1 MRNYNFFMSQNFRL
15 DKGGY
20 INRNK
25 KISFKFNGKKY
36 FGYEGDTL
44 ASALLANGIHLV
56 GRSFKY
62 HRPRGFV
69 GAGVDEPN
77 AHVQLY
83 NGAKTEPN
91 AIATSVEL
99 VEGLVATSQNCWPSV
114 SFDFGAINN
123 LLNKFFPAGFYYK
136 TFMWPKNFWYK
147 IYEPIIRKA
156 AGLGIAPLKPDP
168 DRYEHKFEHC
178 DVLVAGSGPSG
189 LASALAAAKNGAS
202 VILAEDKPRFGG
214 SLLTDE
220 VTIGNKKGKDWAEET
235 ISKLKTMPN
244 VIVKNRSQVFG
255 YYDHNMMVMIE
266 RTKDHIENPTEFTPR
281 QRLWYIRAKE
291 VIVSTGSIERPIVF
305 GNNDRPGIMLAS
317 AAKEYMKVYG
327 VLVGKK
333 PIIFTNNDSAYETA
347 IEFKKNK
354 IDPLIVDVRTNSESS
369 VIKEAKDLNIN
380 IKFSHG
386 IINSKGY
393 LRVNSATIG
402 KLSSD
407 KSGYENLENVPC
419 DCICVSGNWT
429 PTVHLSSQSG
439 NKLKFDNKI
448 DAFVP
453 DKSHQKESTV
463 GSASGTFTLKKSLED
478 GFNKGYE
485 LSNKITGRNAKSTT
499 PTSNERNY
507 NQHDKFWCM
516 PLPKNKN
523 YKRCVDF
530 QNDVYVSDIELALRE
545 GFRSIEHVKRY
556 TTLGMATDQGR
567 TSNLNGLQLVSN
579 IEKKIVPEVGHT
591 TFRPPYTPVTIG
603 AIVGREV
610 GKHYRPTRKSPM
622 HEWHEKNNAVFVD
635 AGLWVRP
642 RYYKQDNETLI
653 EAAKREAIN
662 VRKNVGICDVT
673 SLGKIDIKG
682 PDCAEFLN
690 RVYTNAWMKL
700 PVGKARYGVMLREDG
715 IVFDDGTTTRISE
728 NHFHMTTTTAQ
739 AVNVLAHLEYYLQV
753 VWPELSVNVLSTT
766 EQWAG
771 AALAGPNSR
780 NLLSKLFPEIDV
792 SDTAIPFMGYKEAD
806 LFGVPARIFRI
817 SFSGELAYE
826 INVESGYGI
835 FMWEKIMELGK
846 EMNIEPYGTEALS
859 TLRIEMGHVAGS
871 EIDGRVIPSDLSL
884 EGMLSK
890 KKDFIGKRSL
900 QREAFLNP
908 NREKIV
914 GVVPL
919 DKKSMIPEGSHLVSN
934 SNASLPNPKL
944 GHISASCW
952 SVEYNNPFS
961 LAILKDGKKKIGEKL
976 YAVSP
981 LKNKNIEVEIVSSH
995 YVDPKGER
1003 VRS

>member
-1 MRNYNFFMSQNFRL
+1 MSQKYRL
-15 DKGGY
+15 DNIGY
-20 INRNK
+20 INRDK
-25 KISFKFNGKKY
+25 KISFTFNGKKY

-62 HRPRGFV
+62 HRPRGFF

-77 AHVQLY
+77 AKVQLY
-83 NGAKTEPN
+83 KGAKTEPN
-91 AIATSVEL
+91 ANATEVEL
-99 VEGLVATSQNCWPSV
+99 VEGLIVKSQNCWPSV

-123 LLNKFFPAGFYYK
+123 LFQKFFPAGFYYK
-136 TFMWPKNFWYK
+136 TFMWPKSFWYK
-147 IYEPIIRKA
+147 VYEPIIRKA
-156 AGLGIAPLKPDP
+156 AGLGVAPLKPDP
-168 DRYEHKFEHC
+168 DRYEHKYEYC
-178 DVLVAGSGPSG
+178 DVLIAGSGPSG
-189 LASALAAAKNGAS
+189 LACALAAAKNGAR
-202 VILAEDKPRFGG
+202 VILAEDKSRFGG
-214 SLLTDE
+214 SLLVDE
-220 VTIGNKKGKDWAEET
+220 VTIGNKKGKEWADEA
-235 ISKLKTMPN
+235 ISQLKSMPN

-255 YYDHNMMVMIE
+255 YYDHNMMVMFE
-266 RTKDHIENPTEFTPR
+266 RTRDHIENPNKFTPR
-281 QRLWYIRAKE
+281 QKLWYIRAKE
-291 VIVSTGSIERPIVF
+291 IVISTGSLERPLIF
-305 GNNDRPGIMLAS
+305 GNNDRPGILLSS
-317 AAKEYMKVYG
+317 AAKEYLKVYG
-327 VLVGKK
+327 VLVGRK
-333 PIIFTNNDSAYETA
+333 PIIFTNNDSAYDTA
-347 IEFKKNK
+347 IEFKKNG
-354 IDPLIVDVRTNSESS
+354 INPLVVDTRTNSDSS
-369 VIKEAKDLNIN
+369 VISEAKNLNID

-386 IINSKGY
+386 IANTKGH
-393 LRVNSATIG
+393 LKVNSATIG
-402 KLSSD
+402 KFNSD
-407 KSGYENLENVPC
+407 KSSYENLEEVSC

-439 NKLKFDNKI
+439 NKLKFNETI
-448 DAFVP
+448 DAFIP
-453 DKSHQKESTV
+453 SQSRQKESTI
-463 GSASGTFTLKKSLED
+463 GSANGSFTLKQALED
-478 GFNKGYE
+478 GFNKGFE
-485 LSNKITGRNAKSTT
+485 LSNKITNKNSKSTA
-499 PTSNERNY
+499 PTSNERSY
-507 NQHDKFWCM
+507 GEHDKFWCM
-516 PLPKNKN
+516 PLPKNKH
-523 YKRCVDF
+523 YKRFVDF
-530 QNDVYVSDIELALRE
+530 QNDVAVSDIELAVRE

-556 TTLGMATDQGR
+556 TTLGMATDQGK

-579 IEKKIVPEVGHT
+579 IEGKIVPEVGHT
-591 TFRPPYTPVTIG
+591 TFRPPYTAVTIG
-603 AIVGREV
+603 TIVGREV

-635 AGLWVRP
+635 AGLWLRP
-642 RYYKQDNETLI
+642 RYYKQDNESLE
-653 EAAKREAIN
+653 EAAKREANN
-662 VRKNVGICDVT
+662 VRKNVGVCDVT

-682 PDCAEFLN
+682 PDTAEFLN
-690 RVYTNAWMKL
+690 RIYTNAWMKL

-753 VWPELSVNVLSTT
+753 VWPELNVNVLSTT

-780 NLLSKLFPEIDV
+780 ELLSKLFPETNILNE
-792 SDTAIPFMGYKEAD
+792 ALPFMGYKESD

-826 INVESGYGI
+826 INVESSYGT
-835 FMWEKIMELGK
+835 FMWEKIIEFGQ

-871 EIDGRVIPSDLSL
+871 ELDGRTIPYDVSL

-900 QREAFLNP
+900 TREAFLNP
-908 NREKIV
+908 KREKVV
-914 GVVPL
+914 GVIPL
-919 DKKSMIPEGSHLVSN
+919 DKKTTIPEGSHLVKDG
-934 SNASLPNPKL
+934 NASSPNPKL
-944 GHISASCW
+944 GHVSASCW

-961 LAILKDGKKKIGEKL
+961 LAIIQDGKNRIGEKL

-981 LKNKNIEVEIVSSH
+981 LNNKNIAVEIVSSH

>member
-1 MRNYNFFMSQNFRL
+1 MLQKFRL
-15 DKGGY
+15 DKAGY
-20 INRNK
+20 INRKK
-25 KISFKFNGKKY
+25 KILFKFNGKKY

-62 HRPRGFV
+62 HRPRGFI

-77 AHVQLY
+77 AQVQLY
-83 NGAKTEPN
+83 DGSKTEPN
-91 AIATSVEL
+91 AIATTIEL
-99 VEGLVATSQNCWPSV
+99 VEGLVAKSQNCWPSV

-123 LLNKFFPAGFYYK
+123 FLSKFFPAGFYYK
-136 TFMWPKNFWYK
+136 TFMWPKSFWYK

-156 AGLGIAPLKPDP
+156 AGLGVAPLKPDP
-168 DRYEHKFEHC
+168 DRYEHKFEYC
-178 DVLVAGSGPSG
+178 DILIVGSGPAG
-189 LASALAAAKNGAS
+189 LASALAAAKNGAR

-214 SLLTDE
+214 TLLTDE
-220 VTIGNKKGKDWAEET
+220 VTIGNKKGKDWADE
-235 ISKLKTMPN
+235 IIGQLKSMPN
-244 VIVKNRSQVFG
+244 VILKNRSQVFG

-266 RTKDHIENPTEFTPR
+266 RTKDHIENPNKYTPR

-291 VIVSTGSIERPIVF
+291 VIISTGSIERPLVF
-305 GNNDRPGIMLAS
+305 GNNDRPGVMLAS
-317 AAKEYMKVYG
+317 AAKEYMKIYG

-333 PIIFTNNDSAYETA
+333 PIIFTNNDSGYDTA
-347 IEFKKNK
+347 IEFKKNG
-354 IDPLIVDVRTNSESS
+354 IESLVVDVRNNSESS
-369 VIKEAKDLNIN
+369 VVQEAKNLNIN

-386 IINSKGY
+386 VVNAKGY
-393 LRVNSATIG
+393 KKVNSALIG
-402 KLSSD
+402 KLNKE
-407 KSGYENLENVPC
+407 KSGYESLENVTC
-419 DCICVSGNWT
+419 DCICISGNWT

-439 NKLKFDNKI
+439 NKLKFDEKTN
-448 DAFVP
+448 AFIP
-453 DKSHQKESTV
+453 GLSRQKETTV
-463 GSASGTFTLKKSLED
+463 GSANGTFTLENTLEE
-478 GFNKGYE
+478 GFRKGYE
-485 LSNKITGRNAKSTT
+485 LSKKITGKDLKDSKL
-499 PTSNERNY
+499 TSNERSY
-507 NQHDKFWCM
+507 GQQDKFWCM

-530 QNDVYVSDIELALRE
+530 QNDVYVSDIELAVRE

-567 TSNLNGLQLVSN
+567 TSNLNGLQLVAN
-579 IEKKIVPEVGHT
+579 IENKIVPEVGHT
-591 TFRPPYTPVTIG
+591 TFRPPFAPVTIG

-622 HEWHEKNNAVFVD
+622 HDWHKKNKAIFVD
-635 AGLWVRP
+635 AGLWLRP
-642 RYYKQDNETLI
+642 RFYKQDKETLAL
-653 EAAKREAIN
+653 AAKREATN

-682 PDCAEFLN
+682 PDSAEFLN
-690 RVYTNAWMKL
+690 RIYTNAWKKL
-700 PVGKARYGVMLREDG
+700 PIGKARYGVMLREDG

-728 NHFHMTTTTAQ
+728 NHYHMTTTTAQ
-739 AVNVLAHLEYYLQV
+739 AANVLSHLEYYLQI
-753 VWPELSVNVLSTT
+753 VWPELNVNVLSIT

-771 AALAGPNSR
+771 VAIAGPNSR
-780 NLLSKLFPEIDV
+780 NLLSKLFPDTDV
-792 SDTAIPFMGYKEAD
+792 SNEGIPFMGFKKVE

-826 INVESGYGI
+826 LNVESGYGI
-835 FMWEKIMELGK
+835 FMWEKIMEVGK

-871 EIDGRVIPSDLSL
+871 EIDGRVIASDLL
-884 EGMLSK
+884 LDNMLSK

-900 QREAFLNP
+900 NREAFLNP

-914 GVVPL
+914 GVIPL
-919 DKKSMIPEGSHLVSN
+919 DKKTMIPEGSHLVSD
-934 SNASLPNPKL
+934 SNAALPNPKL

-961 LAILKDGKKKIGEKL
+961 LAILKDGSKKIGQKL
-976 YAVSP
+976 YALAP
-981 LKNKNIEVEIVSSH
+981 LKNKIIPVEIVSSH

>member
-1 MRNYNFFMSQNFRL
+1 MPKNFRL
-15 DKGGY
+15 EKIGY
-20 INRNK
+20 INRSK

-77 AHVQLY
+77 AQVQLY
-83 NGAKTEPN
+83 SDAKTEPN
-91 AIATSVEL
+91 AVATTVEL
-99 VEGLVATSQNCWPSV
+99 VEGLIAKSQNCWPSV

-123 LLNKFFPAGFYYK
+123 FLSKFFPAGFYYK
-136 TFMWPKNFWYK
+136 TFMWPKNFWYR

-156 AGLGIAPLKPDP
+156 AGLGVAPLKPDP
-168 DRYEHKFEHC
+168 DRYEHKFEYC
-178 DVLVAGSGPSG
+178 DILVVGSGPAG
-189 LASALAAAKNGAS
+189 LSSALSAAKNGAK

-214 SLLTDE
+214 SLLIDE
-220 VTIGNKKGKDWAEET
+220 VTIGNKSGKDWVKET
-235 ISKLKTMPN
+235 IDQLKTMSN

-255 YYDHNMMVMIE
+255 YYDHNMMVMLE
-266 RTKDHIENPTEFTPR
+266 RTKDHIEKPNKFTPR
-281 QRLWYIRAKE
+281 QRLWYIRSKE
-291 VIVSTGSIERPIVF
+291 VIISTGSIERPLVF

-317 AAKEYMKVYG
+317 AANEYMRIYG

-333 PIIFTNNDSAYETA
+333 PIIFTNNDSGYAVA
-347 IEFKKNK
+347 INFKKNG
-354 IDPLIVDVRTNSESS
+354 INPIILDIREESENPLIQ
-369 VIKEAKDLNIN
+369 EAKNLNIK

-386 IINSKGY
+386 VVNTQGY
-393 LRVNSATIG
+393 KKVNSAIVG
-402 KLSSD
+402 KLNKE
-407 KSGYENLENVPC
+407 KSGYENLESLTC

-429 PTVHLSSQSG
+429 PTVHLTSQSG
-439 NKLKFDNKI
+439 NKLKFNEKVN
-448 DAFVP
+448 AFTP
-453 DKSHQKESTV
+453 SQSKQNEYTIGAAN
-463 GSASGTFTLKKSLED
+463 GSLTLKNTLEE
-478 GFNKGYE
+478 GFKKGNE
-485 LSNKITGRNAKSTT
+485 LSNKITKKISSTSVPTCNEKKSGQQD
-499 PTSNERNY
+499 N
-507 NQHDKFWCM
+507 FWCM

-530 QNDVYVSDIELALRE
+530 QNDVYVSDIELAVRE

-579 IEKKIVPEVGHT
+579 IEKKIIPEVGHT
-591 TFRPPYTPVTIG
+591 TFRPPFSPVTIG

-610 GKHYRPTRKSPM
+610 GKNYRPTRKSPI
-622 HEWHEKNNAVFVD
+622 HTWHENNNAVFVD
-635 AGLWVRP
+635 AGLWLRP
-642 RYYKQDNETLI
+642 RYYKQDKETLA
-653 EAAKREAIN
+653 EAAVREATN
-662 VRKNVGICDVT
+662 VRNNVGVCDVT

-682 PDCAEFLN
+682 PDSAEFLN
-690 RVYTNAWMKL
+690 RIYTNSWLKL
-700 PVGKARYGVMLREDG
+700 PIGKARYGVMLREDG

-739 AVNVLAHLEYYLQV
+739 AVNVLSHLEYYLQI
-753 VWPELSVNVLSTT
+753 VWPELNVNVLSTT

-780 NLLSKLFPEIDV
+780 NLLSKLFPEEDV
-792 SDTAIPFMGYKEAD
+792 SNDGIPFMAFKEAD

-835 FMWEKIMELGK
+835 FMWEKIIELGK

-871 EIDGRVIPSDLSL
+871 EIDGRVIASDLSL
-884 EGMLSK
+884 DGMLSK

-900 QREAFLNP
+900 NREAFINP
-908 NREKIV
+908 EREKIV
-914 GVVPL
+914 GVVPV
-919 DKKSMIPEGSHLVSN
+919 DKKTMIPEGSHLVVDA
-934 SNASLPNPKL
+934 NASLPNPKL

-961 LAILKDGKKKIGEKL
+961 LAILKDGKKKIGQKL

-981 LKNKNIEVEIVSSH
+981 LKNKNIPVEIVSSH

>member
-1 MRNYNFFMSQNFRL
+1 MSQKYRL
-15 DKGGY
+15 DNIGY
-20 INRNK
+20 INRDK
-25 KISFKFNGKKY
+25 KISFTFNGKKY

-62 HRPRGFV
+62 HRPRGFF

-77 AHVQLY
+77 AKVQLY
-83 NGAKTEPN
+83 KGAKTEPN
-91 AIATSVEL
+91 ANATEVEL
-99 VEGLVATSQNCWPSV
+99 VEGLIVKSQNCWPSV

-123 LLNKFFPAGFYYK
+123 LFQKFFPAGFYYK
-136 TFMWPKNFWYK
+136 TFMWPKSFWYK
-147 IYEPIIRKA
+147 VYEPIIRKA
-156 AGLGIAPLKPDP
+156 AGLGVAPLKPDP
-168 DRYEHKFEHC
+168 DRYEHKYEYC
-178 DVLVAGSGPSG
+178 DVLIVGSGPSG
-189 LASALAAAKNGAS
+189 LASALAAAKNGAR
-202 VILAEDKPRFGG
+202 VILAEDKSRFGG
-214 SLLTDE
+214 SLLVDE
-220 VTIGNKKGKDWAEET
+220 VTIGNKKGKEWADEA
-235 ISKLKTMPN
+235 ISQLKSMPN

-255 YYDHNMMVMIE
+255 YYDHNMMVMFE
-266 RTKDHIENPTEFTPR
+266 KTRDHIENPNKFTPR
-281 QRLWYIRAKE
+281 QKLWYIRAKE
-291 VIVSTGSIERPIVF
+291 IVISTGSLERPLIF
-305 GNNDRPGIMLAS
+305 GNNDRPGILLSS
-317 AAKEYMKVYG
+317 AAKEYLKVYG
-327 VLVGKK
+327 VLVGRK
-333 PIIFTNNDSAYETA
+333 PIIFTNNDSAYDTA
-347 IEFKKNK
+347 IEFKKNG
-354 IDPLIVDVRTNSESS
+354 INPLVVDTRTNSDSS
-369 VIKEAKDLNIN
+369 VISEAKNLNID

-386 IINSKGY
+386 IANTKGH
-393 LRVNSATIG
+393 LKVNSATIG
-402 KLSSD
+402 KFNSD
-407 KSGYENLENVPC
+407 KSSYENLEEVSC

-439 NKLKFDNKI
+439 NKLKFNETI
-448 DAFVP
+448 DAFIP
-453 DKSHQKESTV
+453 SQSRQKESTI
-463 GSASGTFTLKKSLED
+463 GSANGSFTLKQALED
-478 GFNKGYE
+478 GFNKGFE
-485 LSNKITGRNAKSTT
+485 LSNKITNKNSKSTA
-499 PTSNERNY
+499 PTSNERSY
-507 NQHDKFWCM
+507 GEHDKFWCM
-516 PLPKNKN
+516 PLPKNKH
-523 YKRCVDF
+523 YKRFVDF
-530 QNDVYVSDIELALRE
+530 QNDVAVSDIELAVRE

-556 TTLGMATDQGR
+556 TTLGMATDQGK

-579 IEKKIVPEVGHT
+579 IEGKIVPEVGHT
-591 TFRPPYTPVTIG
+591 TFRPPYTAVTIG
-603 AIVGREV
+603 TIVGREV

-635 AGLWVRP
+635 AGLWLRP
-642 RYYKQDNETLI
+642 RYYKQDNESLE
-653 EAAKREAIN
+653 EAAKREANN
-662 VRKNVGICDVT
+662 VRKNVGVCDVT

-682 PDCAEFLN
+682 PDTAEFLN
-690 RVYTNAWMKL
+690 RIYTNAWMKL

-753 VWPELSVNVLSTT
+753 VWPELNVNVLSTT

-780 NLLSKLFPEIDV
+780 ELLSKLFPETNILNE
-792 SDTAIPFMGYKEAD
+792 ALPFMGYKESD

-826 INVESGYGI
+826 INVESSYGT
-835 FMWEKIMELGK
+835 FMWEKIIEFGQ

-871 EIDGRVIPSDLSL
+871 ELDGRTIPYDVSL

-900 QREAFLNP
+900 TREAFLNP
-908 NREKIV
+908 QREKVV
-914 GVVPL
+914 GVIPL
-919 DKKSMIPEGSHLVSN
+919 DKKTTIPEGSHLVKDG
-934 SNASLPNPKL
+934 NAFSPNPKL
-944 GHISASCW
+944 GHVSASCW

-961 LAILKDGKKKIGEKL
+961 LAIIQDGKNRIGEKL

-981 LKNKNIEVEIVSSH
+981 LNNKNIAVEIVSSH

>member
-1 MRNYNFFMSQNFRL
+1 MVQNYRL
-15 DKGGY
+15 DKVGY

-62 HRPRGFV
+62 HRPRGFI

-77 AHVQLY
+77 ATVQLY
-83 NGAKTEPN
+83 KGEKTEPN
-91 AIATSVEL
+91 VVATSVEL
-99 VEGLVATSQNCWPSV
+99 VEGLEAKSQNCWPFV
-114 SFDFGAINN
+114 SFDLRAINN
-123 LLNKFFPAGFYYK
+123 LFNKFLPAGFYYK
-136 TFMWPKNFWYK
+136 TFMWPKNFWHK
-147 IYEPIIRKA
+147 IYEPFIRRA

-168 DRYEHKFEHC
+168 DRYEHNFEHC
-178 DVLVAGSGPSG
+178 DVLVVGSGPSG
-189 LASALAAAKNGAS
+189 LASASAAAKNGAR

-214 SLLTDE
+214 SLLAEE
-220 VTIGNKKGKDWAEET
+220 VTIGNKKGKDWADET
-235 ISKLKTMPN
+235 IAQLKSMSN
-244 VIVKNRSQVFG
+244 VIVRNRSQVFG
-255 YYDHNMMVMIE
+255 YYDHNMMVMFE
-266 RTKDHIENPTEFTPR
+266 RTKDHIENPTKFTPR
-281 QRLWYIRAKE
+281 QRLWYIRAKQ
-291 VIVSTGSIERPIVF
+291 VIISTGSIERPIVF

-317 AAKEYMKVYG
+317 AAKEYMKIYG

-333 PIIFTNNDSAYETA
+333 PIIFTNNDSAYDTA
-347 IEFKKNK
+347 IEFKKNG
-354 IDPLIVDVRTNSESS
+354 IDPLVVDVRNDSASS
-369 VIKEAKDLNIN
+369 VVKEAKNLNIN
-380 IKFSHG
+380 IKFSSG
-386 IINSKGY
+386 VVNTKGY
-393 LRVNSATIG
+393 LKVNSATIG
-402 KLSSD
+402 KLTND
-407 KSGYENLENVPC
+407 KSNYENLENIPC

-439 NKLKFDNKI
+439 NKLSFGEKI
-448 DAFVP
+448 DAFIP
-453 DKSHQKESTV
+453 SQSRQSETSI
-463 GSASGTFTLKKSLED
+463 GSANGTFTLKKSLND
-478 GFNKGYE
+478 GFSKGYE
-485 LSNKITGRNAKSTT
+485 LSNKITGKNLKSAI
-499 PTSNERNY
+499 PTSNEKEY
-507 NQHDKFWCM
+507 GEHEKFWCM
-516 PLPKNKN
+516 PLPKNKKF
-523 YKRCVDF
+523 KRFVDF
-530 QNDVYVSDIELALRE
+530 QNDVAVSDIELALRE

-556 TTLGMATDQGR
+556 TTLGMATDQGK

-579 IEKKIVPEVGHT
+579 IENKVITDVGHT

-622 HEWHEKNNAVFVD
+622 HTWHEKNNAVFVD
-635 AGLWVRP
+635 AGLWLRP
-642 RYYKQDNETLI
+642 RYYNQGGENLI
-653 EAAKREAIN
+653 EAAKREATN
-662 VRKNVGICDVT
+662 VRNNVGVCDVT

-682 PDCAEFLN
+682 PHSAEFLN

-739 AVNVLAHLEYYLQV
+739 AVNVLSHLEYYLQV
-753 VWPELSVNVLSTT
+753 VWPELDVNVLSTT

-792 SDTAIPFMGYKEAD
+792 SNDSIPFMGYKEAD
-806 LFGVPARIFRI
+806 LFGVPSRIFRI

-826 INVESGYGI
+826 INVESGYGV
-835 FMWEKIMELGK
+835 FMWEKIIELGK
-846 EMNIEPYGTEALS
+846 EMNVEPYGTEALS

-871 EIDGRVIPSDLSL
+871 EIDGRVIASDLSL
-884 EGMLSK
+884 DGMLSK

-900 QREAFLNP
+900 NREAFLSP
-908 NREKIV
+908 DREKIV
-914 GVVPL
+914 GLVPL
-919 DKKSMIPEGSHLVSN
+919 DKKSMIPEGSHLVN
-934 SNASLPNPKL
+934 DANAALPNVKL
-944 GHISASCW
+944 GHVSASCW

-961 LAILKDGKKKIGEKL
+961 LAILKDGKKKIGKKL

-981 LKNKNIEVEIVSSH
+981 LKNKSIPVEIVSSH

>member
-1 MRNYNFFMSQNFRL
+1 MSQKFRL
-15 DKGGY
+15 DKVGY
-20 INRNK
+20 INRDK
-25 KISFKFNGKKY
+25 KILFKFNGKKY

-44 ASALLANGIHLV
+44 ASALLANGVHLV

-62 HRPRGFV
+62 HRPRGFM

-77 AHVQLY
+77 AQVQLY
-83 NGAKTEPN
+83 SGAKTEPN
-91 AIATSVEL
+91 AIATTVEL

-123 LLNKFFPAGFYYK
+123 FLNKFFPAGFYYK
-136 TFMWPKNFWYK
+136 TFMWPKSFWYR

-156 AGLGIAPLKPDP
+156 AGLGIAPLKPDS
-168 DRYEHKFEHC
+168 DRYEHKFEYC
-178 DVLVAGSGPSG
+178 DILIVGSGPSG
-189 LASALAAAKNGAS
+189 LASALAAAKNGAR

-214 SLLTDE
+214 SLLVDE
-220 VTIGNKKGKDWAEET
+220 VTIGNTKGKDWADET
-235 ISKLKTMPN
+235 IQYLKSMPN

-255 YYDHNMMVMIE
+255 YYDHNMMVMLE
-266 RTKDHIENPTEFTPR
+266 RTKDHIAKPTKFTPR

-291 VIVSTGSIERPIVF
+291 VIISTGSIERPLVF

-317 AAKEYMKVYG
+317 AAKEYIKVYG
-327 VLVGKK
+327 VAVGKK
-333 PIIFTNNDSAYETA
+333 PIIFTNNDSGYDAA
-347 IEFKKNK
+347 IDFKKNG
-354 IDPLIVDVRTNSESS
+354 INPLIIDVRENPESA
-369 VIKEAKDLNIN
+369 VVQEAKNLNID
-380 IKFSHG
+380 IKFSYG
-386 IINSKGY
+386 VVNAQGY
-393 LRVNSATIG
+393 KKVNSAVIG
-402 KLSSD
+402 KLNKE
-407 KSGYENLENVPC
+407 KSGYENLENITC

-439 NKLKFDNKI
+439 NKLKFDEKI
-448 DAFVP
+448 NAFIP
-453 DKSHQKESTV
+453 NQPKQNESTI
-463 GSASGTFTLKKSLED
+463 GSANGSYTLKKVLEE
-478 GFNKGYE
+478 GFNKGFN
-485 LSNKITGRNAKSTT
+485 LSKKITGKDLKSSI
-499 PTSNERNY
+499 PTSNERSY
-507 NQHDKFWCM
+507 GQQDSFWCM

-530 QNDVYVSDIELALRE
+530 QNDVYVSDIELAVRE

-622 HEWHEKNNAVFVD
+622 HTWHENNNAVFVD
-635 AGLWVRP
+635 AGLWLRP
-642 RYYKQDNETLI
+642 RYYKQDNESLE
-653 EAAKREAIN
+653 EAAKREATN
-662 VRKNVGICDVT
+662 VRNNVGICDVT

-682 PDCAEFLN
+682 PDSAEFLN
-690 RVYTNAWMKL
+690 RIYTNAWMKL

-728 NHFHMTTTTAQ
+728 NHYHMTTTTAQ
-739 AVNVLAHLEYYLQV
+739 AVNVLSHLEFYLQV
-753 VWPELSVNVLSTT
+753 VWPELDVNVLSIT

-771 AALAGPNSR
+771 VALAGPNSR
-780 NLLSKLFPEIDV
+780 SLLSKIFPDTDV
-792 SDTAIPFMGYKEAD
+792 SNEGMPFMGFKKAD
-806 LFGVPARIFRI
+806 IFGVPARIFRI

-835 FMWEKIMELGK
+835 FMWEKIIELGK

-871 EIDGRVIPSDLSL
+871 EIDGRVVPSDLSL

-900 QREAFLNP
+900 NREAFLNP
-908 NREKIV
+908 EREKIV
-914 GVVPL
+914 GVIPL
-919 DKKSMIPEGSHLVSN
+919 DKKTMIPEGSHLVRDN
-934 SNASLPNPKL
+934 NTSLPNPKL

-961 LAILKDGKKKIGEKL
+961 LAILKDGKKKIGAKFF
-976 YAVSP
+976 AVSP
-981 LKNKNIEVEIVSSH
+981 LKNKSIPVEIVSSH

>member
-1 MRNYNFFMSQNFRL
+1 MSQKYRL
-15 DKGGY
+15 DNIGY
-20 INRNK
+20 INRDK
-25 KISFKFNGKKY
+25 KISFTFNGKKY

-62 HRPRGFV
+62 HRPRGFF

-77 AHVQLY
+77 AKVQLY
-83 NGAKTEPN
+83 KGAKTEPN
-91 AIATSVEL
+91 ANATEVEL
-99 VEGLVATSQNCWPSV
+99 VEGLIVKSQNCWPSV

-123 LLNKFFPAGFYYK
+123 LFQKFFPAGFYYK
-136 TFMWPKNFWYK
+136 TFMWPKSFWYK
-147 IYEPIIRKA
+147 VYEPIIRKA
-156 AGLGIAPLKPDP
+156 AGLGVAPLKPDP
-168 DRYEHKFEHC
+168 DRYEHKYEYC
-178 DVLVAGSGPSG
+178 DVLIAGSGPSG
-189 LASALAAAKNGAS
+189 LASALAAAKNGAR
-202 VILAEDKPRFGG
+202 VILAEDKSRFGG
-214 SLLTDE
+214 SLLVDE
-220 VTIGNKKGKDWAEET
+220 VTIGNKKGKEWADEA
-235 ISKLKTMPN
+235 ISQLKSMPN

-255 YYDHNMMVMIE
+255 YYDHNMMVMFE
-266 RTKDHIENPTEFTPR
+266 KTRDHIENPNKFTPR
-281 QRLWYIRAKE
+281 QKLWYIRAKE
-291 VIVSTGSIERPIVF
+291 IVISTGSLERPLIF
-305 GNNDRPGIMLAS
+305 GNNDRPGILLSS
-317 AAKEYMKVYG
+317 AAKEYLKVYG
-327 VLVGKK
+327 VLVGRK
-333 PIIFTNNDSAYETA
+333 PIIFTNNDSAYDTA
-347 IEFKKNK
+347 IEFKKNG
-354 IDPLIVDVRTNSESS
+354 INPLVVDTRTNSDSS
-369 VIKEAKDLNIN
+369 VISEAKNLNID

-386 IINSKGY
+386 IANTKGH
-393 LRVNSATIG
+393 LKVNSATIG
-402 KLSSD
+402 KFNSD
-407 KSGYENLENVPC
+407 KSSYENLEEVSC

-439 NKLKFDNKI
+439 NKLKFNETI
-448 DAFVP
+448 DAFIP
-453 DKSHQKESTV
+453 SQSRQKESTI
-463 GSASGTFTLKKSLED
+463 GSANGSFTLKQALED
-478 GFNKGYE
+478 GFNKGFE
-485 LSNKITGRNAKSTT
+485 LSNKITNKNSKSTA
-499 PTSNERNY
+499 PTSNERSY
-507 NQHDKFWCM
+507 GEHDKFWCM
-516 PLPKNKN
+516 PLPKNKH
-523 YKRCVDF
+523 YKRFVDF
-530 QNDVYVSDIELALRE
+530 QNDVAVSDIELAVRE

-556 TTLGMATDQGR
+556 TTLGMATDQGK

-579 IEKKIVPEVGHT
+579 IEGKIVPEVGHT
-591 TFRPPYTPVTIG
+591 TFRPPYTAVTIG
-603 AIVGREV
+603 TIVGREV

-642 RYYKQDNETLI
+642 RYYKQDNETLL
-653 EAAKREAIN
+653 EASKREATN
-662 VRKNVGICDVT
+662 VRNNVGVCDVT

-682 PDCAEFLN
+682 PDTAEFLN
-690 RVYTNAWMKL
+690 RIYTNAWMKL

-753 VWPELSVNVLSTT
+753 VWPELNVNVLSTT

-780 NLLSKLFPEIDV
+780 ELLSKLFPETNILNE
-792 SDTAIPFMGYKEAD
+792 ALPFMGYKESD

-826 INVESGYGI
+826 INVESNYGT
-835 FMWEKIMELGK
+835 FMWEKIIEFGQ

-871 EIDGRVIPSDLSL
+871 ELDGRTIPYDVSL

-900 QREAFLNP
+900 TREAFLNP
-908 NREKIV
+908 KREKVV
-914 GVVPL
+914 GVIPL
-919 DKKSMIPEGSHLVSN
+919 DKKTTIPEGSHLVKDG
-934 SNASLPNPKL
+934 NASSPNPKL
-944 GHISASCW
+944 GHVSASCW

-961 LAILKDGKKKIGEKL
+961 LAIIQDGKNRIGEKL

-981 LKNKNIEVEIVSSH
+981 LNNKNIAVEIVSSH

>member
-1 MRNYNFFMSQNFRL
+1 MSQNFRL
-15 DKGGY
+15 DKTGY

-56 GRSFKY
+56 GRSYKY
-62 HRPRGFV
+62 HRPRGFI

-77 AHVQLY
+77 AKVQLY
-83 NGAKTEPN
+83 NGDKTEPN
-91 AIATSVEL
+91 AVATEVEL
-99 VEGLVATSQNCWPSV
+99 VEGLVAKSQNCWPSV
-114 SFDFGAINN
+114 FFDVGAINN
-123 LLNKFFPAGFYYK
+123 LFNKFLPAGFYYK

-156 AGLGIAPLKPDP
+156 AGLGVAPLKPDP
-168 DRYEHKFEHC
+168 DRYEHKFEYC
-178 DVLVAGSGPSG
+178 DVLVVGSGPSG
-189 LASALAAAKNGAS
+189 LASALAAAKNGAQ
-202 VILAEDKPRFGG
+202 VILAEDKQRFGG
-214 SLLTDE
+214 SLLSDE
-220 VTIGNKKGKDWAEET
+220 VTIGNKKGKDWADET
-235 ISKLKTMPN
+235 IIKLKSMSN

-255 YYDHNMMVMIE
+255 YYDHNMMVMFE
-266 RTKDHIENPTEFTPR
+266 RTKDHIQNSNQFMPR

-291 VIVSTGSIERPIVF
+291 VIVSTGSLERPLVF

-317 AAKEYMKVYG
+317 AAKEYIKVYG
-327 VLVGKK
+327 VLVGRK
-333 PIIFTNNDSAYETA
+333 PIVFTNNDSAYDVA
-347 IEFKKNK
+347 IEFKKNGTN
-354 IDPLIVDVRTNSESS
+354 PLVVDTRINSESL
-369 VIKEAKDLNIN
+369 VVKEAKNLNIN

-386 IINSKGY
+386 VVNSKGH

-402 KLSSD
+402 KLNND
-407 KSGYENLENVPC
+407 KSSYEHFEDVPC

-439 NKLKFDNKI
+439 NKLKFDEKI
-448 DAFVP
+448 NAFIP
-453 DKSHQKESTV
+453 NRSCQNESST
-463 GSASGTFTLKKSLED
+463 GSAKGSFTLKQSLED

-485 LSNKITGRNAKSTT
+485 LSNNITRKNLKSPT

-507 NQHDKFWCM
+507 GQHDKFWCM
-516 PLPKNKN
+516 PLPKNKH
-523 YKRCVDF
+523 YKRFVDF
-530 QNDVYVSDIELALRE
+530 QNDVAVSDIELAVRE

-556 TTLGMATDQGR
+556 TTLGMATDQGK

-579 IEKKIVPEVGHT
+579 IEDKIIPEVGHT

-603 AIVGREV
+603 TIVGREV

-622 HEWHEKNNAVFVD
+622 HGWHEKNNAVFVD
-635 AGLWVRP
+635 AGLWLRP
-642 RYYKQDNETLI
+642 RYYKQDNETL
-653 EAAKREAIN
+653 EKAAKREATN
-662 VRKNVGICDVT
+662 VRNNVGICDVT

-682 PDCAEFLN
+682 PDSSEFLN

-753 VWPELSVNVLSTT
+753 VWPKLDVNVLSTT

-780 NLLSKLFPEIDV
+780 DLLSKLFPDTDV
-792 SDTAIPFMGYKEAD
+792 SNEAFPFMGFKEED
-806 LFGVPARIFRI
+806 LFEVPARIFRI

-826 INVESGYGI
+826 INVESGYGV

-871 EIDGRVIPSDLSL
+871 EIDGRTISSDLSL

-890 KKDFIGKRSL
+890 KKNFIGKRSL
-900 QREAFLNP
+900 NREAFLNP

-919 DKKSMIPEGSHLVSN
+919 DKKTMIPEGSHLVRDSN
-934 SNASLPNPKL
+934 TPLPNPKL

-961 LAILKDGKKKIGEKL
+961 LAILKDGKKRIGEKL
-976 YAVSP
+976 YALSP
-981 LKNKNIEVEIVSSH
+981 LKNKNIPVEIVSSH

>member
-1 MRNYNFFMSQNFRL
+1 
-15 DKGGY
+15 
-20 INRNK
+20 
-25 KISFKFNGKKY
+25 
-36 FGYEGDTL
+36 
-44 ASALLANGIHLV
+44 
-56 GRSFKY
+56 
-62 HRPRGFV
+62 
-69 GAGVDEPN
+69 
-77 AHVQLY
+77 
-83 NGAKTEPN
+83 
-91 AIATSVEL
+91 
-99 VEGLVATSQNCWPSV
+99 
-114 SFDFGAINN
+114 
-123 LLNKFFPAGFYYK
+123 
-136 TFMWPKNFWYK
+136 
-147 IYEPIIRKA
+147 
-156 AGLGIAPLKPDP
+156 
-168 DRYEHKFEHC
+168 
-178 DVLVAGSGPSG
+178 
-189 LASALAAAKNGAS
+189 
-202 VILAEDKPRFGG
+202 
-214 SLLTDE
+214 
-220 VTIGNKKGKDWAEET
+220 
-235 ISKLKTMPN
+235 
-244 VIVKNRSQVFG
+244 
-255 YYDHNMMVMIE
+255 MMVMIE
-266 RTKDHIENPTEFTPR
+266 RTKDHIENPIEFTPR

-291 VIVSTGSIERPIVF
+291 VVVSTGSIERPLVF

-327 VLVGKK
+327 VLTGKK
-333 PIIFTNNDSAYETA
+333 PLIFTDNDSAYDTA
-347 IEFKKNK
+347 IEFKKNG
-354 IDPLIVDVRTNSESS
+354 IDPLVVDVRTNSESS
-369 VIKEAKDLNIN
+369 VVKNAKNLNIN

-386 IINSKGY
+386 VVNSKGY
-393 LRVNSATIG
+393 SRVNSATIG
-402 KLSSD
+402 KLNSD
-407 KSGYENLENVPC
+407 KSGYESIENVSC
-419 DCICVSGNWT
+419 DCIGVSGNWT

-439 NKLKFDNKI
+439 NKLKFDEKTN
-448 DAFVP
+448 AFIP
-453 DKSHQKESTV
+453 SQSRQNENTI
-463 GSASGTFTLKKSLED
+463 GSANGSFTLKKSLED
-478 GFNKGYE
+478 GFNKGHE
-485 LSNKITGRNAKSTT
+485 LSKKITGKNVKSTT
-499 PTSNERNY
+499 PTSNERSY
-507 NQHDKFWCM
+507 SQHDKFWCM
-516 PLPKNKN
+516 PLPKNKY
-523 YKRCVDF
+523 YKRFVDF
-530 QNDVYVSDIELALRE
+530 QNDVAVSDIELAVRE

-556 TTLGMATDQGR
+556 TTLGMATDQGK

-579 IEKKIVPEVGHT
+579 IEDKIVPEVGHT

-610 GKHYRPTRKSPM
+610 GKHYRPTRKSPI

-642 RYYKQDNETLI
+642 RYYKQDNETLL
-653 EAAKREAIN
+653 EASKREATN
-662 VRKNVGICDVT
+662 VRKNVGVCDVT

-690 RVYTNAWMKL
+690 RIYTNAWMKL
-700 PVGKARYGVMLREDG
+700 PVGKARYGIMLREDG

-753 VWPELSVNVLSTT
+753 IWPELDVNVLSTT

-792 SDTAIPFMGYKEAD
+792 SSEAIPFMGYKEAD

-826 INVESGYGI
+826 INVESGYGV
-835 FMWEKIMELGK
+835 FMWEKIIELGK

-871 EIDGRVIPSDLSL
+871 EIDGRVISSDLSL

-900 QREAFLNP
+900 NREAFIDP

-919 DKKSMIPEGSHLVSN
+919 DKKSMIPEGSHLVSD

-961 LAILKDGKKKIGEKL
+961 LAILKDGKKRIGEKL
-976 YAVSP
+976 FALSP

-995 YVDPKGER
+995 YVDSKGER

>member
-1 MRNYNFFMSQNFRL
+1 MSQKYRL
-15 DKGGY
+15 NKGGQ
-20 INRNK
+20 INRDK
-25 KISFKFNGKKY
+25 RISFKFNGQKY

-62 HRPRGFV
+62 HRPRGFI

-77 AHVQLY
+77 AKVQLY
-83 NGAKTEPN
+83 SGAKTEPN
-91 AIATSVEL
+91 ATATEVEL
-99 VEGLVATSQNCWPSV
+99 VEGLVAKSQNCFPSV

-123 LLNKFFPAGFYYK
+123 FLSKFFPAGFYYK

-147 IYEPIIRKA
+147 IYEPVIRRA
-156 AGLGIAPLKPDP
+156 AGLGVAPLKPDP
-168 DRYEHKFEHC
+168 DRYEHKYEYC
-178 DVLVAGSGPSG
+178 DILVIGSGPSG
-189 LASALAAAKNGAS
+189 LASALSAAKNGAR
-202 VILAEDKPRFGG
+202 VILAEDKTRFGG

-220 VTIGNKKGKDWAEET
+220 VTIGNKKGKDWAGET
-235 ISKLKTMPN
+235 IEELKSMSN
-244 VIVKNRSQVFG
+244 VIVKKRSQVFG
-255 YYDHNMMVMIE
+255 YYDHNMMVMFE
-266 RTKDHIENPTEFTPR
+266 RIKDHIESPSKYTPR

-291 VIVSTGSIERPIVF
+291 VIASTGSIERPLVF

-317 AAKEYMKVYG
+317 AAKEYLKVYG

-333 PIIFTNNDSAYETA
+333 PIIFTNNDSAYDLA
-347 IEFKKNK
+347 IEFKKNG
-354 IDPLIVDVRTNSESS
+354 ISPIVIDVRDKSNSSGA
-369 VIKEAKDLNIN
+369 KEAKSLNID
-380 IKFSHG
+380 IRFSHA
-386 IINSKGY
+386 IANAKGY
-393 LRVNSATIG
+393 RRVKSATVG
-402 KLSSD
+402 KLNEK
-407 KSGYENLENVPC
+407 KSNYEKLEEISC

-439 NKLKFDNKI
+439 NKLKFNEKI
-448 DAFVP
+448 NAFVP
-453 DKSHQKESTV
+453 NQPRQNESTV
-463 GSASGTFTLKKSLED
+463 GSANGSFTLKKSLEE
-478 GFNKGYE
+478 GFNKGFE
-485 LSNKITGRNAKSTT
+485 ISNKITKKNIKTSIPA
-499 PTSNERNY
+499 SNERSNDEQ
-507 NQHDKFWCM
+507 NKFWCM
-516 PLPKNKN
+516 PLPKNKH

-530 QNDVYVSDIELALRE
+530 QNDVYVSDIELAIRE

-556 TTLGMATDQGR
+556 TTLGMATDQGK

-579 IEKKIVPEVGHT
+579 IEKKIIPEVGHT

-610 GKHYRPTRKSPM
+610 GKHYRATRKSPM
-622 HEWHEKNNAVFVD
+622 HLWHEKNNAVFVD
-635 AGLWVRP
+635 AGLWLRP
-642 RYYKQDNETLI
+642 RYYKQGNETLQQ
-653 EAAKREAIN
+653 AAIREATN
-662 VRKNVGICDVT
+662 VRNNVGLCDVT

-682 PDCAEFLN
+682 KDSAEFLN
-690 RVYTNAWMKL
+690 RIYTNAWMKL
-700 PVGKARYGVMLREDG
+700 PIGKARYGVMLREDG

-753 VWPELSVNVLSTT
+753 VWPELDVNVLSTT

-780 NLLSKLFPEIDV
+780 NLLEKLFPNSDV
-792 SDTAIPFMGYKEAD
+792 SNEALPFMGYTEGD

-826 INVESGYGI
+826 VNVESGYGV
-835 FMWEKIMELGK
+835 FMWEKIIEIGK
-846 EMNIEPYGTEALS
+846 EMDIEPYGTEALS

-871 EIDGRVIPSDLSL
+871 EIDGRTIPSDLSL
-884 EGMLSK
+884 DGMLSK

-900 QREAFLNP
+900 NRKAFVEET
-908 NREKIV
+908 REKIV
-914 GVVPL
+914 GVIPL
-919 DKKSMIPEGSHLVSN
+919 DKKTMIPEGSHLVLDT
-934 SNASLPNPKL
+934 NASLPNPKL

-976 YAVSP
+976 YALSP
-981 LKNKNIEVEIVSSH
+981 LKNKSIPVEIVSSH
-995 YVDPKGER
+995 YVDSKGER

>member
-1 MRNYNFFMSQNFRL
+1 MSQNFRL
-15 DKGGY
+15 DKAGY

-62 HRPRGFV
+62 HRPRGFI

-91 AIATSVEL
+91 AIATAVEL
-99 VEGLVATSQNCWPSV
+99 VEGLVAKSQNCWPSV
-114 SFDFGAINN
+114 SLDFGAINN
-123 LLNKFFPAGFYYK
+123 LLSKFFPAGFYYK

-156 AGLGIAPLKPDP
+156 AGLGVAPLKPDP
-168 DRYEHKFEHC
+168 DRYEHKFEYC
-178 DVLVAGSGPSG
+178 DILVAGSGPSG
-189 LASALAAAKNGAS
+189 LASALAAAKNGAR
-202 VILAEDKPRFGG
+202 VILAEDKSRFGG

-220 VTIGNKKGKDWAEET
+220 ITIGNKKGKDWADET
-235 ISKLKTMPN
+235 IAQLKSMPN

-255 YYDHNMMVMIE
+255 YYDHNMMVMFE
-266 RTKDHIENPTEFTPR
+266 RTKDHIENPTKFTPR

-291 VIVSTGSIERPIVF
+291 VIISTGSIERPLVF

-333 PIIFTNNDSAYETA
+333 PIIFTNNDSAYDAA
-347 IEFKKNK
+347 IEFKKNG
-354 IDPLIVDVRTNSESS
+354 IDPQVVDVRTDSESS
-369 VIKEAKDLNIN
+369 VVKEAKNLNID

-386 IINSKGY
+386 VVNTKGY

-402 KLSSD
+402 KLNSA
-407 KSGYENLENVPC
+407 KSGYENLENVSC

-439 NKLKFDNKI
+439 NKLKFDEKI
-448 DAFVP
+448 NAFIP
-453 DKSHQKESTV
+453 NQSKQNENTI
-463 GSASGTFTLKKSLED
+463 GSANGSFTLKKSLDD

-485 LSNKITGRNAKSTT
+485 LSNKITGKNTKSTT

-507 NQHDKFWCM
+507 AQHDKFWCM
-516 PLPKNKN
+516 PLPKNKH

-530 QNDVYVSDIELALRE
+530 QNDVYVSDIELAIRE
-545 GFRSIEHVKRY
+545 GFRSIEHIKRY
-556 TTLGMATDQGR
+556 TTLGMATDQGK
-567 TSNLNGLQLVSN
+567 TSNLNGLQLVSD
-579 IEKKIVPEVGHT
+579 IENKIVPEVGHT

-610 GKHYRPTRKSPM
+610 GRHYRPTRKSPM

-642 RYYKQDNETLI
+642 RYYKQDNETLL
-653 EAAKREAIN
+653 EAAKREAVN
-662 VRKNVGICDVT
+662 VRNNVGICDVT

-690 RVYTNAWMKL
+690 RIYTNAWLKL

-753 VWPELSVNVLSTT
+753 VWPELDVNVLSTT

-780 NLLSKLFPEIDV
+780 NLVGKLFSEIDV
-792 SDTAIPFMGYKEAD
+792 SNEAIPFMGYKEAD
-806 LFGVPARIFRI
+806 LFSVPARIFRI

-826 INVESGYGI
+826 INVESGYGV

-871 EIDGRVIPSDLSL
+871 EIDGRVISSDLSL

-900 QREAFLNP
+900 NREAFLNP

-919 DKKSMIPEGSHLVSN
+919 DKKSMIPEGSHLVSD

-995 YVDPKGER
+995 YVDSKGER

>member
-1 MRNYNFFMSQNFRL
+1 MPENFRL
-15 DKGGY
+15 DKGGL

-25 KISFKFNGKKY
+25 KISFIFNGKKY

-62 HRPRGFV
+62 HRPRGFI

-77 AHVQLY
+77 ATVQLY
-83 NGAKTEPN
+83 KGEKTEPN
-91 AIATSVEL
+91 VVATSVEL
-99 VEGLVATSQNCWPSV
+99 VEGLEAKSQNCWPFV
-114 SFDFGAINN
+114 SFDLRAINN
-123 LLNKFFPAGFYYK
+123 LFNKFLPAGFYYK
-136 TFMWPKNFWYK
+136 TFMWPKNFWHK
-147 IYEPIIRKA
+147 IYEPFIRRA

-168 DRYEHKFEHC
+168 DRYEHNFEHC
-178 DVLVAGSGPSG
+178 DVLVVGSGPSG
-189 LASALAAAKNGAS
+189 LASASAAAKNGAR

-214 SLLTDE
+214 SLLAEE
-220 VTIGNKKGKDWAEET
+220 VTIGNKKGKDWADET
-235 ISKLKTMPN
+235 IAQLKSMSN
-244 VIVKNRSQVFG
+244 VIVRNRSQVFG
-255 YYDHNMMVMIE
+255 YYDHNMMVMFE
-266 RTKDHIENPTEFTPR
+266 RTKDHIENPTKFTPR
-281 QRLWYIRAKE
+281 QRLWYIRAKQ
-291 VIVSTGSIERPIVF
+291 VIISTGSIERPIVF

-317 AAKEYMKVYG
+317 AAKEYMKIYG

-333 PIIFTNNDSAYETA
+333 PIIFTNNDSAYDTA
-347 IEFKKNK
+347 IEFKKNG
-354 IDPLIVDVRTNSESS
+354 IDPLVVDVRNDSASS
-369 VIKEAKDLNIN
+369 VVKEAKNLNIN
-380 IKFSHG
+380 IKFSSG
-386 IINSKGY
+386 VVNTKGY
-393 LRVNSATIG
+393 LKVNSATIG
-402 KLSSD
+402 KLTND
-407 KSGYENLENVPC
+407 KSNYENLENIPC

-439 NKLKFDNKI
+439 NKLSFGEKI
-448 DAFVP
+448 DAFIP
-453 DKSHQKESTV
+453 SQSRQSETSI
-463 GSASGTFTLKKSLED
+463 GSANGTFTLKKSLND
-478 GFNKGYE
+478 GFSKGYE
-485 LSNKITGRNAKSTT
+485 LSNKITGKNLKSAI
-499 PTSNERNY
+499 PTSNEKEY
-507 NQHDKFWCM
+507 GEHEKFWCM
-516 PLPKNKN
+516 PLPKNKKF
-523 YKRCVDF
+523 KRFVDF
-530 QNDVYVSDIELALRE
+530 QNDVAVSDIELALRE

-556 TTLGMATDQGR
+556 TTLGMATDQGK

-579 IEKKIVPEVGHT
+579 IENKVITDVGHT

-622 HEWHEKNNAVFVD
+622 HMWHEKNNAVFVD
-635 AGLWVRP
+635 AGLWLRP
-642 RYYKQDNETLI
+642 RYYNQGGENLI
-653 EAAKREAIN
+653 EAAKREATN
-662 VRKNVGICDVT
+662 VRNNVGVCDVT

-682 PDCAEFLN
+682 PHSAEFLN

-739 AVNVLAHLEYYLQV
+739 AVNVLSHLEYYLQV
-753 VWPELSVNVLSTT
+753 VWPELDVNVLSTT

-792 SDTAIPFMGYKEAD
+792 SNDSIPFMGYKEAD
-806 LFGVPARIFRI
+806 LFGVPSRIFRI

-826 INVESGYGI
+826 INVESGYGV
-835 FMWEKIMELGK
+835 FMWEKIIELGK
-846 EMNIEPYGTEALS
+846 EMNVEPYGTEALS

-871 EIDGRVIPSDLSL
+871 EIDGRVIASDLSL
-884 EGMLSK
+884 DGMLSK

-900 QREAFLNP
+900 NREAFLSP
-908 NREKIV
+908 DREKIV
-914 GVVPL
+914 GLVPL
-919 DKKSMIPEGSHLVSN
+919 DKKSMIPEGSHLVN
-934 SNASLPNPKL
+934 DANAALPNVKL
-944 GHISASCW
+944 GHVSASCW

-961 LAILKDGKKKIGEKL
+961 LAILKDGKKKIGKKL

-981 LKNKNIEVEIVSSH
+981 LKNKSIPVEIVSSH

>member
-1 MRNYNFFMSQNFRL
+1 MLQKFRL
-15 DKGGY
+15 DKLGY
-20 INRNK
+20 INREK

-44 ASALLANGIHLV
+44 ASALLANGVHLV

-62 HRPRGFV
+62 HRPRGFL

-77 AHVQLY
+77 AQVQLY
-83 NGAKTEPN
+83 SGAKTEPN
-91 AIATSVEL
+91 AIATTVEL
-99 VEGLVATSQNCWPSV
+99 VEGLVAKSQNCWPSV
-114 SFDFGAINN
+114 SFDFGEINN
-123 LLNKFFPAGFYYK
+123 FLSKFFPAGFYYK
-136 TFMWPKNFWYK
+136 TFMWPKSFWYK

-156 AGLGIAPLKPDP
+156 AGLGVAPLKPDP
-168 DRYEHKFEHC
+168 DRYEHKFEYC
-178 DVLVAGSGPSG
+178 DILIVGSGPSG
-189 LASALAAAKNGAS
+189 LASALAAAKNGAR
-202 VILAEDKPRFGG
+202 VILAEDKARFGG

-220 VTIGNKKGKDWAEET
+220 VTIGNKKGKDWADET
-235 ISKLKTMPN
+235 IKQLKSMPN
-244 VIVKNRSQVFG
+244 VVVKNRSQVFG
-255 YYDHNMMVMIE
+255 YYDHNMMVMSE
-266 RTKDHIENPTEFTPR
+266 RTKDHIENPKKFTPR

-291 VIVSTGSIERPIVF
+291 VIISTGSIERPLVF
-305 GNNDRPGIMLAS
+305 GNNDRPGVMLAS
-317 AAKEYMKVYG
+317 AAKEYMRVYG

-333 PIIFTNNDSAYETA
+333 PIVFTNNDSGYDTA
-347 IEFKKNK
+347 IEFKKNG
-354 IDPLIVDVRTNSESS
+354 INPIVVDVRKDTESAA
-369 VIKEAKDLNIN
+369 VQEAKNLNIN

-386 IINSKGY
+386 VVNTKGH
-393 LRVNSATIG
+393 LRISSATIG
-402 KLSSD
+402 KLNDD
-407 KSGYENLENVPC
+407 KSGYESLENIEC
-419 DCICVSGNWT
+419 DTVCVSGNWT
-429 PTVHLSSQSG
+429 PTVHLASQSG
-439 NKLKFDNKI
+439 NKLKFDEKI
-448 DAFVP
+448 NAFIP
-453 DKSHQKESTV
+453 SAPRQNENTI
-463 GSASGTFTLKKSLED
+463 GSAKGSYSLKNSLEE
-478 GFNKGYE
+478 GFNTGYN
-485 LSNKITGRNAKSTT
+485 LSKKITQKDFKTSAPS
-499 PTSNERNY
+499 SNEKIY
-507 NQHDKFWCM
+507 GAQDKFWCM
-516 PLPKNKN
+516 PLPKNKK

-579 IEKKIVPEVGHT
+579 IEKKIIPEVGHT
-591 TFRPPYTPVTIG
+591 TFRPPFTPVTIG

-622 HEWHEKNNAVFVD
+622 HSWHISNNAVFVD
-635 AGLWVRP
+635 AGLWLRP
-642 RYYKQDNETLI
+642 RYYKQENETLP
-653 EAAKREAIN
+653 EAAKREATN

-682 PDCAEFLN
+682 PDSAEFLN

-700 PVGKARYGVMLREDG
+700 PVGKARYGLMLREDG

-728 NHFHMTTTTAQ
+728 NHYHMTTTTAQ
-739 AVNVLAHLEYYLQV
+739 AVNVLSHLEYYLQV
-753 VWPELSVNVLSTT
+753 VWPELNVNVLSVT

-780 NLLSKLFPEIDV
+780 SLLSKMFSNLDV
-792 SDTAIPFMGYKEAD
+792 SNEGLPFMGFIEGD
-806 LFGVPARIFRI
+806 LFGVPARIYRI

-871 EIDGRVIPSDLSL
+871 EIDGRVIASDLSL
-884 EGMLSK
+884 DQMLSK
-890 KKDFIGKRSL
+890 NKDFIGKRSL
-900 QREAFLNP
+900 NRSAFLEEE
-908 NREKIV
+908 REKIV

-919 DKKSMIPEGSHLVSN
+919 DKKTMIPEGSHLVKDK
-934 SNASLPNPKL
+934 NASLPNPKL

-961 LAILKDGKKKIGEKL
+961 LAILKNGKKQIGEKL
-976 YAVSP
+976 YALSP
-981 LKNKNIEVEIVSSH
+981 LKNKVIPVEIVSSH

>member
-1 MRNYNFFMSQNFRL
+1 MSQTYRL
-15 DKGGY
+15 NNAGY
-20 INRNK
+20 INRDK

-36 FGYEGDTL
+36 FGYKGDTL
-44 ASALLANGIHLV
+44 ASALLANGVHLV

-77 AHVQLY
+77 AKVQLY
-83 NGAKTEPN
+83 YKGANTEPN
-91 AIATSVEL
+91 ANATEVEL
-99 VEGLVATSQNCWPSV
+99 VEGLIARSQNCWPSV

-136 TFMWPKNFWYK
+136 TFMWPKSFWYK

-168 DRYEHKFEHC
+168 DKYEHKYEYC

-189 LASALAAAKNGAS
+189 LSSALSAAKNGAR
-202 VILAEDKPRFGG
+202 VILAEDKVRFGG

-220 VTIGNKKGKDWAEET
+220 VTIGNKKGKEWADEI
-235 ISKLKTMPN
+235 ISQLKSMPN

-255 YYDHNMMVMIE
+255 YYDHNMMVMCE
-266 RTKDHIENPTEFTPR
+266 RTRDHIENPSEFTPR
-281 QRLWYIRAKE
+281 QKLWYIRAKE
-291 VIVSTGSIERPIVF
+291 VIISTGSIERPLTF
-305 GNNDRPGIMLAS
+305 GNNDRPGIILAS

-333 PIIFTNNDSAYETA
+333 PIIFTNNDSAYDTA
-347 IEFKKNK
+347 IDFKKNG
-354 IDPLIVDVRTNSESS
+354 IDPIIIDTRNDSQSS
-369 VIKEAKDLNIN
+369 VANEAKSLNIS

-386 IINSKGY
+386 VVNTKGY
-393 LRVNSATIG
+393 LRLNSATIG
-402 KLSSD
+402 KFNSD
-407 KSGYENLENVPC
+407 KSGYEKLENISC

-429 PTVHLSSQSG
+429 PTVHLASQSG
-439 NKLKFDNKI
+439 NKLKFNETI
-448 DAFVP
+448 DAFIP
-453 DKSHQKESTV
+453 NQSKQNENTI
-463 GSASGTFTLKKSLED
+463 GSAKGSFTLKESLED
-478 GFNKGYE
+478 GFKKGFE
-485 LSNKITGRNAKSTT
+485 LSNKITGKNEKSIT
-499 PTSNERNY
+499 PTSNEKNY
-507 NQHDKFWCM
+507 GQHDKFWCM
-516 PLPKNKN
+516 PLPKNKH
-523 YKRCVDF
+523 YKRFVDF
-530 QNDVYVSDIELALRE
+530 QNDVAVSDIELAVRE
-545 GFRSIEHVKRY
+545 GFKSIEHVKRY
-556 TTLGMATDQGR
+556 TTLGMATDQGK
-567 TSNLNGLQLVSN
+567 TSNLNGLQLVSD
-579 IEKKIVPEVGHT
+579 IEKKIIPEVGHT
-591 TFRPPYTPVTIG
+591 TFRPPYTPITIG

-610 GKHYRPTRKSPM
+610 GKHYRPTRKSPI

-635 AGLWVRP
+635 AGLWLRP
-642 RYYKQDNETLI
+642 RYYKKGNENLL
-653 EAAKREAIN
+653 EASTREARN
-662 VRKNVGICDVT
+662 VRKNVGVCDVT

-682 PDCAEFLN
+682 ADSAEFLN

-700 PVGKARYGVMLREDG
+700 PIGKGRYGVMLREDG

-739 AVNVLAHLEYYLQV
+739 AANVLSHLEYYLQV
-753 VWPELSVNVLSTT
+753 VWPELDVNVVSTT

-780 NLLSKLFPEIDV
+780 KLLGKLFKNIDV
-792 SDTAIPFMGYKEAD
+792 SNEGIQFMGYKESD

-826 INVESGYGI
+826 INVESDYGI
-835 FMWEKIMELGK
+835 FMWKKIIELGK

-871 EIDGRVIPSDLSL
+871 EIDGRVISSDLSL

-900 QREAFLNP
+900 FREAFVNP

-914 GVVPL
+914 GVIPI
-919 DKKSMIPEGSHLVSN
+919 DKKTMIPEGSHLVN
-934 SNASLPNPKL
+934 DGNATLPNPKL
-944 GHISASCW
+944 GHVSASCW

-961 LAILKDGKKKIGEKL
+961 LAILQDGKNKIGKKL

-981 LKNKNIEVEIVSSH
+981 LKNKNIPVEIVSSH